1 MAELVTSSLKNMID
15 ILWLDKL
22 GKLGKQYIQLGT
34 LGIKKVPFHFEI
46 DCIRAQIFL
55 NRKIRISRVSM

>member
-34 LGIKKVPFHFEI
+34 LGIKKVPFHLYLKLIVLE
-46 DCIRAQIFL
+46 
-55 NRKIRISRVSM
+55 RKYF